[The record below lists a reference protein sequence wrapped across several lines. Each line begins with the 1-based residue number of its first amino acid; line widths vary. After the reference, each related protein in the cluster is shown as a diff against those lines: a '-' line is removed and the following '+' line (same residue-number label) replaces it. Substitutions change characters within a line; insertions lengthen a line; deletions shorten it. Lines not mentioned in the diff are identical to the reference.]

1 MTWWKRGKLASAV
14 WRFNSEPDAHTPTVL
29 FTKAPGFW
37 PPCAASPISLTR
49 RCRIF
54 WGGEEDIHLLLTDI
68 SQRHKE
74 SVCIPLSV
82 QSAGRSV
89 LGVMNDLSRWLQTD
103 WAPHAVARLRR
114 PRRTAAR
121 HRRARYLKCV
131 TQHQDSKSDVD
142 TLHIITWLKSP
153 IVAPPH
159 SLLQKIRTLIC
170 ARLPC
175 SHGLDSIKE
184 SEEEISTQERKRA
197 SRRLQFQH
205 SSLWVMV

>member
-49 RCRIF
+49 RCRLF
-54 WGGEEDIHLLLTDI
+54 WGGEEDIHLLLRDI
-68 SQRHKE
+68 SQRHQE

-89 LGVMNDLSRWLQTD
+89 LRVMNDLRLQTD
-103 WAPHAVARLRR
+103 WAPRAVARLRR
-114 PRRTAAR
+114 PRRAR
-121 HRRARYLKCV
+121 RRRARYLKCV
-131 TQHQDSKSDVD
+131 TQHQDSKSDAD

-153 IVAPPH
+153 VVAPPH

-170 ARLPC
+170 ARPPC
-175 SHGLDSIKE
+175 RHGSDSTKE

-205 SSLWVMV
+205 RSHSSLWVMV